1 VSMSI
6 VTTLLCVSTMSCA
19 RRYWARVVKVFPPRS
34 LRTRASSST
43 SDSIS
48 PPSDDEME
56 PHRLSGDL
64 KQPAAQLNANDDPKS
79 YYYKVQLIEEG
90 ATGEADHPD
99 VKGKGKPSAPS
110 AKWGASLME
119 VQCEAMR

>member
-1 VSMSI
+1 M
-6 VTTLLCVSTMSCA
+6 
-19 RRYWARVVKVFPPRS
+19 KVYPPRA

-56 PHRLSGDL
+56 PHRVSGDL
-64 KQPAAQLNANDDPKS
+64 KQPIAQLNAADDPKT

-90 ATGEADHPD
+90 VTAEPEYSDL
-99 VKGKGKPSAPS
+99 KGKGKTP
-110 AKWGASLME
+110 AKWGGSLME

>member
-1 VSMSI
+1 VRTI
-6 VTTLLCVSTMSCA
+6 IADFCVSQNCRA
-19 RRYWARVVKVFPPRS
+19 GRYWARVVKVYPPRA

-56 PHRLSGDL
+56 PHRISGDL
-64 KQPAAQLNANDDPKS
+64 KQPIAQLNATDDPKS

-90 ATGEADHPD
+90 ITGDSEHSDI
-99 VKGKGKPSAPS
+99 KGKGKTSP
-110 AKWGASLME
+110 KWGGSLME